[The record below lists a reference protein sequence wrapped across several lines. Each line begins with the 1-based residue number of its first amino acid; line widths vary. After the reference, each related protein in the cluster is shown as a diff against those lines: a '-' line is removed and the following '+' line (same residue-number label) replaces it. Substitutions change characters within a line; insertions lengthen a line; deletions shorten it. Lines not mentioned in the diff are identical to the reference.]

1 VNPSDEIPASVQ
13 STLDAMNKKE
23 LKDYGLGGRIAFFI
37 FIAAVII
44 AISAAIFVPFAIG
57 SSMSA
62 GGGGGNSPLA
72 LIPIMAFIGIIA
84 SGVFIF
90 KK

>member
-1 VNPSDEIPASVQ
+1 
-13 STLDAMNKKE
+13 MNKKE
-23 LKDYGLGGRIAFFI
+23 RKSYGFGGRIAFFI
-37 FIAAVII
+37 FIAAVIL
-44 AISAAIFVPFAIG
+44 AMSAAIYVPFAIG
-57 SSMSA
+57 ASMSA

-72 LIPIMAFIGIIA
+72 LIPIMAFIGILV

>member
-1 VNPSDEIPASVQ
+1 VNSNDEIPASVQ

-23 LKDYGLGGRIAFFI
+23 RKDYGLSGRIAFFI
-37 FIAAVII
+37 FIVVVIV

-57 SSMSA
+57 ASMSA
-62 GGGGGNSPLA
+62 GSGGGNSPLA
-72 LIPIMAFIGIIA
+72 LIPIIALIGILV

>member
-1 VNPSDEIPASVQ
+1 MNPSDEIPASVQ
-13 STLDAMNKKE
+13 STLDAMNKKDR
-23 LKDYGLGGRIAFFI
+23 KGYGLGGRIAFFI
-37 FIAAVII
+37 FIVVVIV

-57 SSMSA
+57 ASMSA

-72 LIPIMAFIGIIA
+72 LIPIMALTGILV
-84 SGVFIF
+84 SGIFIF

>member
-1 VNPSDEIPASVQ
+1 MNPSEETLASVQ

-23 LKDYGLGGRIAFFI
+23 RKGYGLGGRIAFFI
-37 FIAAVII
+37 FIIAVII
-44 AISAAIFVPFAIG
+44 AISAAIYVPFAIG
-57 SSMSA
+57 ASMSA
-62 GGGGGNSPLA
+62 GGGGGSSPLA
-72 LIPIMAFIGIIA
+72 LIPIMAFIGILA

>member
-1 VNPSDEIPASVQ
+1 
-13 STLDAMNKKE
+13 MNKKDR
-23 LKDYGLGGRIAFFI
+23 KDYGLGGRIACFI
-37 FIAAVII
+37 FILVII
-44 AISAAIFVPFAIG
+44 VAISIAIYVPFAIG
-57 SSMSA
+57 ASMSA

-72 LIPIMAFIGIIA
+72 LIPIMAFIGILV